1 MLLQAF
7 LCSLRSLLRKWN
19 IVLLS
24 PLFVCKFCF
33 FKTGCLISIELLN
46 RHCFMPEMV
55 VNALCVVWLSI
66 SYLWSLSNKVSF
78 FIFFF
83 LVPDWP
89 LSLDWIKQSQA
100 REMNSFN
107 TLHQSSP
114 RRVRQRLV
122 SDWSWSRVR
131 RSFVAGI
138 LAQWGLSWGTAVQI
152 FT

>member
-1 MLLQAF
+1 MVLLQAF

-78 FIFFF
+78 FIFF
-83 LVPDWP
+83 
-89 LSLDWIKQSQA
+89 LSSARLASLFGLDQTVSSQGNEFFQYTAPKQPKKGQ
-100 REMNSFN
+100 
-107 TLHQSSP
+107 
-114 RRVRQRLV
+114 
-122 SDWSWSRVR
+122 
-131 RSFVAGI
+131 
-138 LAQWGLSWGTAVQI
+138 TAVGKWLKLI
-152 FT
+152 TC